1 MPFKQTTSDLQ
12 LWTQHLKKNIYKNKL
27 PFVENIVYR
36 QKIMVKENSPYIHKC
51 SYLPQ
56 NKSSFQTLN
65 IQRQTSNVL
74 AENKHTQYMKAKSCE
89 TLDMYQHKLNLR

>member
-1 MPFKQTTSDLQ
+1 MVVNNSPLNAFQTNHFRLAIMDPTFK
-12 LWTQHLKKNIYKNKL
+12 KKKYKNKL

-65 IQRQTSNVL
+65 I
-74 AENKHTQYMKAKSCE
+74 
-89 TLDMYQHKLNLR
+89 

>member
-1 MPFKQTTSDLQ
+1 MVVNNSPLNAFQTNHFRLAIMDPTFK
-12 LWTQHLKKNIYKNKL
+12 KKL

-65 IQRQTSNVL
+65 I
-74 AENKHTQYMKAKSCE
+74 
-89 TLDMYQHKLNLR
+89 